1 MQSTVRELVMDFVGR
16 SKVSAIEVVE
26 KIPIVG
32 TCFGG
37 NLSGVTANY
46 EGRISARE
54 EKRLSRNVTLENK

>member
-16 SKVSAIEVVE
+16 SKVSAIEVTE

-46 EGRISARE
+46 EGRISGERR
-54 EKRLSRNVTLENK
+54 KMII

>member
-16 SKVSAIEVVE
+16 SKVSAIEAAQ
-26 KIPIVG
+26 

-46 EGRISARE
+46 EGWISARG
-54 EKRLSRNVTLENK
+54 EKRLSRNVMLENK

>member
-16 SKVSAIEVVE
+16 SKVSAIEAVE
-26 KIPIVG
+26 KIPIVE
-32 TCFGG
+32 TCFGE

-46 EGRISARE
+46 EGRISTRK